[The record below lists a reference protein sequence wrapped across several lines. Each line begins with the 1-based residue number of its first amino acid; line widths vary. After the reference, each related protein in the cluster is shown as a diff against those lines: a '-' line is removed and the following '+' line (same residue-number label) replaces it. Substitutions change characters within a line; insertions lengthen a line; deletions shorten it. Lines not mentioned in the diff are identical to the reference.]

1 MFWCFSL
8 RALLEAME
16 CNSWSYNLE
25 TNLTISSFN
34 KTRTL
39 ESYKI
44 CTYKENLWKENITS
58 PMETSCKRDIKRVF
72 VAIIII
78 PLSWWL
84 CSTAGYLIESYKYF
98 IEKPH
103 RTKSDFPFLIL
114 FLLSCLF
121 FISKEEILRLS
132 TLLVVL

>member
-1 MFWCFSL
+1 MFWCFLL

-16 CNSWSYNLE
+16 CNSWSNNLE
-25 TNLTISSFN
+25 TNLPISLFN

-44 CTYKENLWKENITS
+44 CTYKGNLRKENITS
-58 PMETSCKRDIKRVF
+58 PMETSSKRDIKQVF
-72 VAIIII
+72 AAIIIT
-78 PLSWWL
+78 PLSWWV

-98 IEKPH
+98 IEKSY
-103 RTKSDFPFLIL
+103 RTKSDFPIFIL
-114 FLLSCLF
+114 FLLSCLL
-121 FISKEEILRLS
+121 FISKEEILRLN